1 VRFCGGVILLAVL
14 ARPTAAQESICRPGK
29 ASNEARSMASFDVP
43 LAFAGSVAPARESA
57 WKIALGLEVSYLPKI
72 DPAIGTPTICRSD
85 KPGPEN
91 TDLLFAAPRPRI
103 WLSLPLGLSV
113 EGSWLPPIRMGE
125 VKANLLGFA
134 LARSTALDSHGVV
147 LELRAHATLGV
158 IRAPITCDDAALQ
171 DAASPCYQGTRSND
185 AFHPNVAGLAASVSW
200 PLGRALRP
208 YLGVGYNHLAPRFQV
223 DFTNRFGSLD
233 RQRVIVDLDRG
244 VLFGGATWMPH
255 RLIGL
260 SGEIYSAPVDAV
272 TFRVTAQVHLKG

>member
-1 VRFCGGVILLAVL
+1 MRFCGGAFLLVVL
-14 ARPTAAQESICRPGK
+14 AQPAATQESVCRPGK
-29 ASNEARSMASFDVP
+29 ASNEARTMASFDVP
-43 LAFAGSVAPARESA
+43 LAFTGSVAPARQSA
-57 WKIALGLEVSYLPKI
+57 WHLALGLEVSYLPKI

-125 VKANLLGFA
+125 VKANLLGLA
-134 LARSTALDSHGVV
+134 LARTTALDGHGVV

-185 AFHPNVAGLAASVSW
+185 VFHPNVAGLAVSVSW

-208 YLGVGYNHLAPRFQV
+208 FLGVGYNHLAPRFHV

-255 RLIGL
+255 RLVGL

-272 TFRVTAQVHLKG
+272 TFRLTAQVHLKD